1 MHLPLIELS
10 WTAKNKNTS
19 HRTLN
24 TRGQCY
30 FCRMCPSQ
38 QFWQGDYLST
48 SCQNVA
54 ISSDPGR
61 VAQMIQPNIRSAS
74 VSDDTLSRHT
84 ALVPPKSNTEALYNL
99 LMSHKVGQRWGQRRR
114 SGFRFCWL
122 IRFWRGVFVWD
133 RVALRLVNYFEK
145 RVVRRSWFE
154 IGDSSLTDRTG
165 EGGADH
171 LEQRR
176 SNPLI
181 IGKKKMASDC
191 HRDHHHHD
199 CQQDHKQGHQKPRS
213 LSKETG
219 QQKKNKACAQ
229 QCDHLLKMSDWI
241 ANKYRC

>member
-1 MHLPLIELS
+1 MS
-10 WTAKNKNTS
+10 GCVTAGSSGKVTIWALRVK
-19 HRTLN
+19 TLQSPQIQAAWL
-24 TRGQCY
+24 R
-30 FCRMCPSQ
+30 
-38 QFWQGDYLST
+38 W
-48 SCQNVA
+48 
-54 ISSDPGR
+54 SSL
-61 VAQMIQPNIRSAS
+61 NIRSVMTRS
-74 VSDDTLSRHT
+74 QDTRLLFLP
-84 ALVPPKSNTEALYNL
+84 ANTEALYNL
-99 LMSHKVGQRWGQRRR
+99 LISHKVGQRWGQRRR

-181 IGKKKMASDC
+181 IGKKNLASDC

-199 CQQDHKQGHQKPRS
+199 CQQDHKQGH
-213 LSKETG
+213 
-219 QQKKNKACAQ
+219 
-229 QCDHLLKMSDWI
+229 
-241 ANKYRC
+241 

>member
-1 MHLPLIELS
+1 
-10 WTAKNKNTS
+10 
-19 HRTLN
+19 
-24 TRGQCY
+24 
-30 FCRMCPSQ
+30 MCPSQ

-61 VAQMIQPNIRSAS
+61 VAQMILPSIRSVMTRS
-74 VSDDTLSRHT
+74 QDTRLLFLPT
-84 ALVPPKSNTEALYNL
+84 NTEALYNL
-99 LMSHKVGQRWGQRRR
+99 LMSHKVGLRWGQRWR

-122 IRFWRGVFVWD
+122 ISFGRGVIVWE

-181 IGKKKMASDC
+181 IGKKNLASDC
-191 HRDHHHHD
+191 HRDHHHHHHHD
-199 CQQDHKQGHQKPRS
+199 CQQDHKQGHQGAFQKEQVNRRKTRHVPNNTFWKS
-213 LSKETG
+213 LIGLQTNFVVKSSL
-219 QQKKNKACAQ
+219 N
-229 QCDHLLKMSDWI
+229 LFV
-241 ANKYRC
+241 

>member
-1 MHLPLIELS
+1 MRHS
-10 WTAKNKNTS
+10 
-19 HRTLN
+19 R
-24 TRGQCY
+24 
-30 FCRMCPSQ
+30 

-61 VAQMIQPNIRSAS
+61 VAQMILPQYQIG
-74 VSDDTLSRHT
+74 DDTLSRHT

-99 LMSHKVGQRWGQRRR
+99 QMSHKVGQRWGQRRR
-114 SGFRFCWL
+114 SGFRFCLL
-122 IRFWRGVFVWD
+122 ISFGRGVTVWD
-133 RVALRLVNYFEK
+133 QVALRLVNYFEK

-181 IGKKKMASDC
+181 IGKKNLASDC
-191 HRDHHHHD
+191 HRDHHHH

-219 QQKKNKACAQ
+219 QQKKNNACAQ
-229 QCDHLLKMSDWI
+229 QCNVITYWKCLIGLQTNIVVKLSL
-241 ANKYRC
+241 NLFV

>member
-1 MHLPLIELS
+1 MLLLQDVSQPAVLARWLS
-10 WTAKNKNTS
+10 EHFVSKRCNLLRS
-19 HRTLN
+19 RPH
-24 TRGQCY
+24 GSDDPQCG
-30 FCRMCPSQ
+30 S
-38 QFWQGDYLST
+38 
-48 SCQNVA
+48 
-54 ISSDPGR
+54 
-61 VAQMIQPNIRSAS
+61 VAQMILFDIRSAS
-74 VSDDTLSRHT
+74 VSDDTLLRHT

-122 IRFWRGVFVWD
+122 ISFGRGVIVWD
-133 RVALRLVNYFEK
+133 RVALRLVKYFEK

-181 IGKKKMASDC
+181 IGKKNLASYC

-199 CQQDHKQGHQKPRS
+199 CFRTRS
-213 LSKETG
+213 
-219 QQKKNKACAQ
+219 
-229 QCDHLLKMSDWI
+229 
-241 ANKYRC
+241 